1 MAYNT
6 ILTDVKNGVL
16 KITLNRPEK
25 YNAITNELWNEL
37 RDALE
42 HASED
47 GDVRALIITGAGKA
61 FCAGGDVDGLKA
73 GFGGHIGFL

>member
-1 MAYNT
+1 MKWLYNT
-6 ILTDVKNGVL
+6 ILTDVQNGVM

-37 RDALE
+37 RNALE

-47 GDVRALIITGAGKA
+47 GNVRALIITGAGKA
-61 FCAGGDVDGLKA
+61 FCAGA
-73 GFGGHIGFL
+73 TSTA